1 MAYFA
6 GVDIS
11 ISSTGIAVVEY
22 LGDSKFKLIDKK
34 TISPSRHSKGFDRKL
49 ENYQVFKFYTE
60 NFSAAKEISFFVLE
74 NYSYGSPGK
83 IADLGEL
90 GGLYRFQIVNNLK
103 KSFDVLA
110 PQSVKKIVAGSGRA
124 TKEEV
129 RDSLSKYIED
139 FDSINFNNYDESDA
153 VAIAVAYGLLFEK
166 NNNEQSKS

>member
-1 MAYFA
+1 M
-6 GVDIS
+6 
-11 ISSTGIAVVEY
+11 
-22 LGDSKFKLIDKK
+22 
-34 TISPSRHSKGFDRKL
+34 
-49 ENYQVFKFYTE
+49 
-60 NFSAAKEISFFVLE
+60 
-74 NYSYGSPGK
+74 
-83 IADLGEL
+83 GEL

-129 RDSLSKYIED
+129 RDSLSKYIVD
-139 FDSINFNNYDESDA
+139 FESISFNNYDESDA

>member
-60 NFSAAKEISFFVLE
+60 IF
-74 NYSYGSPGK
+74 
-83 IADLGEL
+83 
-90 GGLYRFQIVNNLK
+90 
-103 KSFDVLA
+103 
-110 PQSVKKIVAGSGRA
+110 
-124 TKEEV
+124 
-129 RDSLSKYIED
+129 
-139 FDSINFNNYDESDA
+139 
-153 VAIAVAYGLLFEK
+153 LLHKRYPFLF
-166 NNNEQSKS
+166 